1 MVAVVIIHTALGQN
15 PSVAINIFQSPKGR
29 LCVTEQT
36 PPLKSERSVL
46 CQLPA
51 GDKRQPD
58 FPHCCFVFL
67 ICLPQANSPR
77 PTPHSA
83 GTIPLETPLLLA
95 DLKPVCAKGGTPPV
109 NLPQSLLQDPPLR
122 KHTALMSQTWVPV
135 LPQIGQVALVNLLDT
150 LELFS
155 SAEWK

>member
-1 MVAVVIIHTALGQN
+1 MVAVVIIHTAQGPN
-15 PSVAINIFQSPKGR
+15 PSVAINIFQSPKGH

-36 PPLKSERSVL
+36 PLLKSERSAL

-77 PTPHSA
+77 PTPSSV

-95 DLKPVCAKGGTPPV
+95 DLKPVCEKGGAAPV
-109 NLPQSLLQDPPLR
+109 TLPQSLLQDPPLG
-122 KHTALMSQTWVPV
+122 KHTALTSLTWVPV
-135 LPQIGQVALVNLLDT
+135 LPGVGQVALANLLDT
-150 LELFS
+150 LGLFS
-155 SAEWK
+155 SAEWE